1 MRSDAHDEQGRQH
14 RRRHLADACLG
25 QDDGLPVERAQ
36 PGRKGAAQR
45 RRARAEQVAPQ
56 RGQLLGERGNDRQRV
71 GHLLIVTKLRRAV
84 PIAPRI
90 ERTYRVRFDEAGAD
104 GHLRSSGFLRF
115 AQDLAWIH
123 SENAGFGRDWYG
135 SRGLTWLVRSVELEI
150 VGALEYGSE
159 VTVSTEVIGFRR
171 VWARRRS
178 EFHEA
183 AYERSVAV
191 ALTDWVLLNARGIPV
206 RPPQEIAVAF
216 SNSVG
221 DFTPLRLDLPPA
233 KDVGRLEFSAR
244 RSEVDPMGHVNNAV
258 YLDYIDEHL
267 AATGRRSAV
276 RHVPRRYQGEFLAA
290 AAPEM
295 AMHGEGWLADG
306 SWNYR
311 LSSGDREL
319 FRARFASA
327 DANWVGG

>member
-1 MRSDAHDEQGRQH
+1 
-14 RRRHLADACLG
+14 
-25 QDDGLPVERAQ
+25 V
-36 PGRKGAAQR
+36 
-45 RRARAEQVAPQ
+45 
-56 RGQLLGERGNDRQRV
+56 
-71 GHLLIVTKLRRAV
+71 IVTKLRRAV

-123 SENAGFGRDWYG
+123 SESAGFGRDWYG

-150 VGALEYGSE
+150 VGAIQYGAG

-178 EFHEA
+178 EFHDHGS
-183 AYERSVAV
+183 ERQVAV
-191 ALTDWVLLNARGIPV
+191 ALTDWVLLNARGMPV
-206 RPPQEIAVAF
+206 RPPDDIVEAF
-216 SNSVG
+216 ATPVG
-221 DFTPLRLDLPPA
+221 GFTPLRLDLPA
-233 KDVGRLEFSAR
+233 AADTSRLEFSAR
-244 RSEVDPMGHVNNAV
+244 ISEVDPMGHVNNAS
-258 YLDYIDEHL
+258 YIDYIDEHL
-267 AATGRRSAV
+267 AATGRRAEV

-290 AAPEM
+290 VEPQM
-295 AMHGEGWLADG
+295 AIIGEGWSAEG

-311 LSSGDREL
+311 LSAEGREL
-319 FRARFASA
+319 FRARFNSA